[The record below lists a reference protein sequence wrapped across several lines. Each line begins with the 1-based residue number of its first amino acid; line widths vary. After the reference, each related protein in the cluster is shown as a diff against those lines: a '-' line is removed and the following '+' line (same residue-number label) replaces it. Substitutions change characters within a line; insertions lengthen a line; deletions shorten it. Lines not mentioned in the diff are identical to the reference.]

1 MAKTER
7 SKYQKDVIANYYQNL
22 DAIMLNR
29 LSELVTELYLA
40 ETDEKRSRLWKRA
53 NKAML
58 KLKIPPS
65 IIGHIMQK
73 QDVRVLAKNLN
84 DWLAPQRNHKKP

>member
-1 MAKTER
+1 MAGTER

-22 DAIMLNR
+22 DVIMLNK

-53 NKAML
+53 HKAML
-58 KLKIPPS
+58 KLKISPS

-73 QDVRVLAKNLN
+73 QDVHVLAKNLN
-84 DWLAPQRNHKKP
+84 EWLAPQKARKKP

>member
-1 MAKTER
+1 MAKIER
-7 SKYQKDVIANYYQNL
+7 SKYQKDVITNYYRNL

-58 KLKIPPS
+58 NLKIPPS

-73 QDVRVLAKNLN
+73 QDVKVLAKNLN
-84 DWLAPQRNHKKP
+84 EWLAPRQTHKKP